1 MVMVNQYFTTSPE
14 EYLLSISSLLLC
26 NSFMLCPKSSAV
38 QCSYTQKAAALKCS
52 YTQQQM
58 FVIQT
63 THDTKE
69 KHKEEA
75 LLDFKNLF
83 PAYHGNGRNVQA
95 AKGWPFYSWNKSSAA
110 KS

>member
-1 MVMVNQYFTTSPE
+1 M
-14 EYLLSISSLLLC
+14 
-26 NSFMLCPKSSAV
+26 
-38 QCSYTQKAAALKCS
+38 QKAAALKCS

-69 KHKEEA
+69 KHSALGREKEEA
-75 LLDFKNLF
+75 LLDFENLF

-95 AKGWPFYSWNKSSAA
+95 AKG
-110 KS
+110 